1 MNIRNSIVVITG
13 ASSGIGAA
21 TARELARQ
29 GATVVLAARRE
40 DQLRAL
46 AGEIERLG
54 GKTLVVPTDVTRSD
68 DIDHLVQTAI
78 DTYGR
83 IDVLINNAG
92 VGAGKTVTS
101 SSDDELEQVVTVNLL
116 APMQAVRA
124 VVPHMR
130 QQGRGTIINIGS
142 VAGEVGTT
150 SLYSATKFGLRGLS
164 DSLRRELRPHKI
176 KVVLIAPGFIRTPMT
191 TGVKVPMPGPEAV
204 AHAIAVA
211 IQRSRRRIIVPWYY
225 APLAYLAKFAPWLAD
240 WIISRRQIQ
249 RMINRES
256 ES

>member
-13 ASSGIGAA
+13 ASSGIGAV

-40 DQLRAL
+40 DQLRTL
-46 AGEIERLG
+46 ATEIERLG
-54 GKTLVVPTDVTRSD
+54 GKTLVVPTDVTRLD
-68 DIDHLVQTAI
+68 DINHLIQTTV

-92 VGAGKTVTS
+92 IGAGKTAAT
-101 SSDDELEQVVTVNLL
+101 SSDDEMQQVITVNLL
-116 APMQAVRA
+116 APIRAVRA
-124 VVPHMR
+124 VVPQMR
-130 QQGRGTIINIGS
+130 QQGGGLIINIGS

-164 DSLRRELRPHKI
+164 DALRRELRPFNI
-176 KVVLIAPGFIRTPMT
+176 KVVLIAPGFVRTPLT
-191 TGVKVPMPGPEAV
+191 RGIKVPMPGAEVV

-211 IQRSRRRIIVPWYY
+211 IQRPRRKIIVPWYY
-225 APLAYLAKFAPWLAD
+225 APLAYLAKAAPWLTD
-240 WIISRRQIQ
+240 WLVGLGQIQ
-249 RMINRES
+249 QMLRREKQS
-256 ES
+256 

>member
-1 MNIRNSIVVITG
+1 MNIRNSIVIITG
-13 ASSGIGAA
+13 ASSGIGAV

-40 DQLRAL
+40 DQLRTL
-46 AGEIERLG
+46 AAEIERLG
-54 GKTLVVPTDVTRSD
+54 GKSLVVPTDVTRLD
-68 DIDHLVQTAI
+68 HIDHLIQTTI

-92 VGAGKTVTS
+92 IGAGKTAAT
-101 SSDDELEQVVTVNLL
+101 SSDDEMQQVITVNLV
-116 APMQAVRA
+116 APVRAVRA

-130 QQGRGTIINIGS
+130 RLGGGLIINIGS

-164 DSLRRELRPHKI
+164 DSLRRELRPYKI
-176 KVVLIAPGFIRTPMT
+176 DVVLIAPGFVRTPLT
-191 TGVKVPMPGPEAV
+191 RGIKVPMPEADIV

-211 IQRSRRRIIVPWYY
+211 IQRPRRKIIVPWYY
-225 APLAYLAKFAPWLAD
+225 APLAYLAKALPWLTD
-240 WIISRRQIQ
+240 WIVSRNQVQQMLR
-249 RMINRES
+249 REKQS
-256 ES
+256 

>member
-13 ASSGIGAA
+13 ASSGIGAV
-21 TARELARQ
+21 TARELSRQ

-46 AGEIERLG
+46 AAEIERMG
-54 GKTLVVPTDVTRSD
+54 GKTLVVPTDVTRLD
-68 DIDHLVQTAI
+68 DIDHLIQTTI
-78 DTYGR
+78 DTFGR

-92 VGAGKTVTS
+92 IGAGKTAAT
-101 SSDDELEQVVTVNLL
+101 SSDDEMQQVITVNLL
-116 APMQAVRA
+116 APIRAVRA

-130 QQGRGTIINIGS
+130 QQGGGLIINIGS

-164 DSLRRELRPHKI
+164 DSLRRELRPFKI
-176 KVVLIAPGFIRTPMT
+176 NVVLIAPGFVRTPLT
-191 TGVKVPMPGPEAV
+191 HGIKVPMPGAEVV

-211 IQRSRRRIIVPWYY
+211 IQRPRRKIIVPWYY
-225 APLAYLAKFAPWLAD
+225 APLAYLAKAAPWLTD
-240 WIISRRQIQ
+240 WLVGLSQIQ
-249 RMINRES
+249 QMLRREKQS
-256 ES
+256 

>member
-46 AGEIERLG
+46 AAEIERLG
-54 GKTLVVPTDVTRSD
+54 GKTLVVPTDVTRTD
-68 DIDHLVQTAI
+68 DIEHLIQTAI

-92 VGAGKTVTS
+92 IGAGKTAAT
-101 SSDDELEQVVTVNLL
+101 SSDDDMQQVITVNLL
-116 APMQAVRA
+116 GPIRAVRA

-130 QQGRGTIINIGS
+130 QQGGGLIINIGS

-164 DSLRRELRPHKI
+164 DALRRELRPYKI
-176 KVVLIAPGFIRTPMT
+176 KVVLIAPGFVSTPMT
-191 TGVKVPMPGPEAV
+191 RGIKVPMPGAEVV

-211 IQRSRRRIIVPWYY
+211 IQRPRRKIIVPWYY
-225 APLAYLAKFAPWLAD
+225 APLAFLAKAAPWLTD
-240 WIISRRQIQ
+240 WLVGLKQIQ
-249 RMINRES
+249 QMLRREKQS
-256 ES
+256 